1 MQRKYTN
8 HNVRSSWWPN
18 RLDSDFRLVGEGAKE
33 NKRTEGSFHDLY
45 SLELEHMEG
54 LVCIP

>member
-1 MQRKYTN
+1 MYVAAGGQTG
-8 HNVRSSWWPN
+8 SI
-18 RLDSDFRLVGEGAKE
+18 DSDFQLVGERAKE
-33 NKRTEGSFHDLY
+33 NKRTEGGFHDLY